1 MGSSQSGRRDGG
13 VDVELAGEVGRDSYD
28 AAENDV
34 GHMRIPVLLQSDR
47 PHERL
52 YVAAM
57 DGTGNSLFDDKQESW
72 SAVAKIHLQV
82 RALEDEGVR
91 NIATGYVE
99 GTYTQNGLLKLPEKW
114 SDGRFGHS
122 FDERVETAY
131 LQLCLQAKKWIEED
145 PRAQIR
151 IAGVGFS
158 RGAEEIAALQRMV
171 HERGIR
177 DPLGAQVE
185 RDDEELV
192 ARIRYADRPLLVEP
206 GRALQAALLLDP
218 VGTGVEEHDR
228 RLPPSTLS
236 TLQIT
241 AQHERRDLFP
251 SSEHV
256 PSGFSEDHRNYNAW
270 VAGSHSDIGDTYQRN
285 GLGTLSFNLGVEF
298 LNRLSD
304 RPYLEKRPVPEDAA
318 QFVIHRSDQHMGGLY
333 GTRGYDRDG
342 ARDHAD
348 DLAPGHICRRGVVD
362 DCNRKEP
369 IDEALDARV
378 ERRTGPSLR
387 APGQAG
393 DADVDHARDRS
404 AWPGLNEIVQ
414 RASLAG
420 TASGGDPMSAVVS
433 EYLRGPWA
441 RQFQAD
447 VARELAARE
456 EPPLHVAP
464 PQPPPAEP
472 AREPPVLVR

>member
-114 SDGRFGHS
+114 SDGRFGHT

-145 PRAQIR
+145 PRAQVR

-177 DPLGAQVE
+177 DPLGA
-185 RDDEELV
+185 
-192 ARIRYADRPLLVEP
+192 
-206 GRALQAALLLDP
+206 
-218 VGTGVEEHDR
+218 
-228 RLPPSTLS
+228 
-236 TLQIT
+236 
-241 AQHERRDLFP
+241 
-251 SSEHV
+251 
-256 PSGFSEDHRNYNAW
+256 
-270 VAGSHSDIGDTYQRN
+270 
-285 GLGTLSFNLGVEF
+285 
-298 LNRLSD
+298 
-304 RPYLEKRPVPEDAA
+304 
-318 QFVIHRSDQHMGGLY
+318 
-333 GTRGYDRDG
+333 
-342 ARDHAD
+342 
-348 DLAPGHICRRGVVD
+348 
-362 DCNRKEP
+362 
-369 IDEALDARV
+369 
-378 ERRTGPSLR
+378 
-387 APGQAG
+387 
-393 DADVDHARDRS
+393 
-404 AWPGLNEIVQ
+404 
-414 RASLAG
+414 
-420 TASGGDPMSAVVS
+420 
-433 EYLRGPWA
+433 
-441 RQFQAD
+441 
-447 VARELAARE
+447 
-456 EPPLHVAP
+456 
-464 PQPPPAEP
+464 
-472 AREPPVLVR
+472 

>member
-1 MGSSQSGRRDGG
+1 MGSNQSGRHDGG
-13 VDVELAGEVGRDSYD
+13 VDVEQAGDVGRDSYD

-34 GHMRIPVLLQSDR
+34 GHMRIPVLLHSDR

-72 SAVAKIHLQV
+72 SAVAKIHLHV
-82 RALEDEGVR
+82 RALEDEGIR

-99 GTYTQNGLLKLPEKW
+99 GTYTQNGLLKLPKKLA
-114 SDGRFGHS
+114 DGRFGHT

-131 LQLCLQAKKWIEED
+131 LQLCEQAKQWIEED
-145 PRAQIR
+145 PQAQIR
-151 IAGVGFS
+151 VAGVGFS
-158 RGAEEIAALQRMV
+158 RGAEQIAALQRMV

-185 RDDEELV
+185 RDDENLV
-192 ARIRYADRPLLVEP
+192 IRIRYADRPLLVEP
-206 GRALQAALLLDP
+206 GRTLQAALLLDP

-256 PSGFSEDHRNYNAW
+256 PPGFSEDQRSYNAW
-270 VAGSHSDIGDTYQRN
+270 VAGCHSDIGDTYQRN

-304 RPYLEKRPVPEDAA
+304 TPYLEKRPLPGDPD
-318 QFVIHRSDQHMGGLY
+318 QYVIHRSDQHMNGMY
-333 GTRGYDRDG
+333 GTRGYDRNGVRNQVD
-342 ARDHAD
+342 A
-348 DLAPGHICRRGVVD
+348 LAPEQLCRRGVVD

-378 ERRTGPSLR
+378 ERRTGTSLR
-387 APGQAG
+387 APAQAG
-393 DADVDHARDRS
+393 DVGMDPAGDRS
-404 AWPGLNEIVQ
+404 AWPGLNEIVE
-414 RASLAG
+414 RASGAG
-420 TASGGDPMSAVVS
+420 ATNGSDLMSAVVS

-456 EPPLHVAP
+456 EQPLKVAP
-464 PQPPPAEP
+464 PQSSAVEP
-472 AREPPVLVR
+472 AREPSALVR

>member
-1 MGSSQSGRRDGG
+1 MGSNQSGRHDGG
-13 VDVELAGEVGRDSYD
+13 VDVEQAGDVGRDSYD

-34 GHMRIPVLLQSDR
+34 GHMRIPVLLHSDR

-82 RALEDEGVR
+82 RALEDEGIR
-91 NIATGYVE
+91 SIATGYVE
-99 GTYTQNGLLKLPEKW
+99 GTYTQNGLLKLPEKLA
-114 SDGRFGHS
+114 DGRFGHT

-131 LQLCLQAKKWIEED
+131 LQLCEQAKKWIEED
-145 PRAQIR
+145 PQAQIR
-151 IAGVGFS
+151 VAGVGFS
-158 RGAEEIAALQRMV
+158 RGAEQIAALQRMV

-185 RDDEELV
+185 RDDENLV
-192 ARIRYADRPLLVEP
+192 IRIRYADRPLLVEP
-206 GRALQAALLLDP
+206 GRTLQAALLLDP

-256 PSGFSEDHRNYNAW
+256 PPGFSEDRRSYNAW
-270 VAGSHSDIGDTYQRN
+270 VAGCHSDIGDTYQRN

-304 RPYLEKRPVPEDAA
+304 TPYLEKRPLPADPD
-318 QFVIHRSDQHMGGLY
+318 QYVIHRSDQHMNGMY
-333 GTRGYDRDG
+333 GTRGYDRNGVRNQVD
-342 ARDHAD
+342 A
-348 DLAPGHICRRGVVD
+348 LAPEQLCRRAVVD
-362 DCNRKEP
+362 KCNRKEP

-378 ERRTGPSLR
+378 ERRTGTSLR
-387 APGQAG
+387 APAQAG
-393 DADVDHARDRS
+393 DVGVDPAGDRS
-404 AWPGLNEIVQ
+404 AWPGLNEIVE
-414 RASLAG
+414 RASGAG
-420 TASGGDPMSAVVS
+420 ATNGSDLMSAVVS

-456 EPPLHVAP
+456 EQPLKVAP
-464 PQPPPAEP
+464 PQSSAVEP
-472 AREPPVLVR
+472 AREPSALLR

>member
-1 MGSSQSGRRDGG
+1 
-13 VDVELAGEVGRDSYD
+13 
-28 AAENDV
+28 
-34 GHMRIPVLLQSDR
+34 
-47 PHERL
+47 
-52 YVAAM
+52 
-57 DGTGNSLFDDKQESW
+57 
-72 SAVAKIHLQV
+72 
-82 RALEDEGVR
+82 
-91 NIATGYVE
+91 
-99 GTYTQNGLLKLPEKW
+99 
-114 SDGRFGHS
+114 
-122 FDERVETAY
+122 
-131 LQLCLQAKKWIEED
+131 
-145 PRAQIR
+145 
-151 IAGVGFS
+151 
-158 RGAEEIAALQRMV
+158 
-171 HERGIR
+171 
-177 DPLGAQVE
+177 
-185 RDDEELV
+185 
-192 ARIRYADRPLLVEP
+192 
-206 GRALQAALLLDP
+206 LQAALLLDP

-378 ERRTGPSLR
+378 KRRTGPSLR

-393 DADVDHARDRS
+393 DADVDHARDRY

-414 RASLAG
+414 RASRAG
-420 TASGGDPMSAVVS
+420 AASGGDPMSAVVS

-456 EPPLHVAP
+456 APPLHVAL

-472 AREPPVLVR
+472 AREPPALVR